1 MALPARLLA
10 ATCLVSAAV
19 LTLGGCAGD
28 EPSDD
33 GAGKEPAIGSIARLT
48 STEGLKFP
56 IAAYEVTADQQYQV
70 TKAQDRLIEQCMKR
84 FGFDYVRPAPTPPTR
99 NDGRSRVYGLASAQ
113 DAARFGYA
121 SPRRATDPAPAKR
134 QPATSLSRTGQT
146 VLNGVDLVAEAEA
159 KKAGKAAAPANEPK
173 SQSEA
178 EKAPGSGI
186 MVNGQEVPVGG
197 CGRESALKLY
207 APNPQ
212 AVDILFVFN
221 LGGEAESR
229 ALEDSRVRKATAKW
243 SACMADSGFTT
254 SSPDNVQ
261 TDLGL
266 EGKLSS
272 PEAVTI
278 AKADVAC
285 KTKVNYIGIR
295 YGVQSAYERLL
306 VEEHA
311 ETLALFQRQTQDRL
325 RLAAQL
331 NG

>member
-19 LTLGGCAGD
+19 LALSGCAGD
-28 EPSDD
+28 EPAAD
-33 GAGKEPAIGSIARLT
+33 GAGKEPAIGSIAKLS

-56 IAAYEVTADQQYQV
+56 VAAYEVTSDQQYQV
-70 TKAQDRLIEQCMKR
+70 KKAQDRLIEQCMKR
-84 FGFDYVRPAPTPPTR
+84 YGFDYVRPAPTPPSR
-99 NDGRSRVYGLASAQ
+99 NDASSRVYGLASAK
-113 DAARFGYA
+113 DAAQFGYA

-134 QPATSLSRTGQT
+134 QPAAPLSRTGQT

-159 KKAGKAAAPANEPK
+159 KKAGKAAAPTNEPK

-186 MVNGQEVPVGG
+186 MVNGKEVPVGG
-197 CGRESALKLY
+197 CGRESALKLF
-207 APNPQ
+207 APDPG

-243 SACMADSGFTT
+243 SRCMADSGFTT

-261 TDLGL
+261 PDLGL

-272 PEAVTI
+272 PEAITI

-285 KTKVNYIGIR
+285 KTEVNYIGIR
-295 YGVQSAYERLL
+295 YAVQTAYERLL

-311 ETLALFQRQTQDRL
+311 ETLALFRQQTQDRL